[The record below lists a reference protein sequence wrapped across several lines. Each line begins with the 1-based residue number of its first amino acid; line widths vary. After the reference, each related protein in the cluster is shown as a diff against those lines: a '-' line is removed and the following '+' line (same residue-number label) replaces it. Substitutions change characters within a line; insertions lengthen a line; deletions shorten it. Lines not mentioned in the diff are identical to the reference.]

1 MIIIVCCLEIHEAY
15 HSILRLQKCWEM
27 GECSDQKS
35 RTKKNDVQ
43 LLFCRPCLHLVGWRW
58 PLEELQNYVKNDGK
72 REKGWYITTI
82 YTYVAWWYSPPHWIS
97 KELQATGKIG
107 STGTGIIRQAV
118 RLDSF
123 PLHEISWVEMVGL
136 PTFSTAVDWGRLFN
150 WTKLG
155 LKPSWLQMTL
165 TLSTGI
171 RLLPQTTL
179 HCPTSLHTSKCPVE
193 LALLN
198 VSLASRKLQPVAGKS
213 VKVINY

>member
-1 MIIIVCCLEIHEAY
+1 M
-15 HSILRLQKCWEM
+15 RLAIQSWD
-27 GECSDQKS
+27 SKS
-35 RTKKNDVQ
+35 VGKWVNALIKRAGQRKTTSN
-43 LLFCRPCLHLVGWRW
+43 FCFVDPVYTWWVEGDPWRSCKIMSKMM
-58 PLEELQNYVKNDGK
+58 EKE
-72 REKGWYITTI
+72 RIKGWYITTI

-107 STGTGIIRQAV
+107 STGTGIIGQAV

-136 PTFSTAVDWGRLFN
+136 PTFSTAVDWERLFN

-155 LKPSWLQMTL
+155 SKPSWLQMTL
-165 TLSTGI
+165 TLSTGT

-179 HCPTSLHTSKCPVE
+179 HCPVLLHISKCPVE